1 MILDLAKSTILATV
15 RCDLELM
22 CPDEHF
28 DFCGRGGTDAGLCG
42 RGNRLSKTWL
52 RFSAPGGLVST
63 GDAGMTAQ
71 GLRMQG
77 GRACW
82 ESDFPFSPLPQLL
95 AVPRGW
101 PALRLCGSSSSH
113 RPGMCVPP
121 CSIQGGIGP
130 RRSSFPFAFSLTSS
144 SHLGGVPAPRA
155 PGDPVFPV
163 RLHRAP
169 R

>member
-1 MILDLAKSTILATV
+1 MLGLG
-15 RCDLELM
+15 
-22 CPDEHF
+22 HF
-28 DFCGRGGTDAGLCG
+28 QAPVHVGISLLVFLWGADAGLCG

-52 RFSAPGGLVST
+52 RFSPPGGLVST
-63 GDAGMTAQ
+63 SDAGMTAR

-113 RPGMCVPP
+113 RPGMCVPL
-121 CSIQGGIGP
+121 CSIQGGMWPQKVII
-130 RRSSFPFAFSLTSS
+130 SFCLLPDLQ
-144 SHLGGVPAPRA
+144 LPPGGCPCPE
-155 PGDPVFPV
+155 GTW
-163 RLHRAP
+163 
-169 R
+169 